1 MSERGRAAWLGL
13 AAGVVQ
19 SLDFLRERTGAFDAV
34 PGSVAA
40 PVVIAATL
48 SLWTLAGL
56 RAADP
61 RSGARAGLLSAAVT
75 ALALWGTTLLS
86 GNASIGY
93 ACWHAAAFLPFGA
106 LCAALPP
113 RCHKGPRA
121 DERPA
126 AGAG

>member
-13 AAGVVQ
+13 AAGFVQ
-19 SLDFLRERTGAFDAV
+19 SLAFLRERTGAFDAV

-56 RAADP
+56 RAAHP
-61 RSGARAGLLSAAVT
+61 MSGARAGLLSAAVT
-75 ALALWGTTLLS
+75 TLALWSTMLLS
-86 GNASIGY
+86 GNVRIGY

-113 RCHKGPRA
+113 RCRKGPRA